1 MRKES
6 RRNCDRFGE
15 CRGVIFIIKT
25 IGLSVGVG
33 TGFSFTVYAAER
45 ASRGTP
51 EGDTIRMRA
60 DGYGPN
66 VMSNGCIPTLAIVAA
81 TVSDGI
87 LMTVTVVLLV
97 SDTYSFVWSE
107 LICDMKGP
115 CPAGIVARTVCV
127 RVSMTETLSEYV
139 LDTKAFVPS
148 AVITSSHGYCPV
160 GMVATTVKC
169 GGIDDRDIVSPE
181 VARVNLLAVGRNSN
195 SLRT

>member
-1 MRKES
+1 MRNES

-15 CRGVIFIIKT
+15 CRGIVFIVKT
-25 IGLSVGVG
+25 IGFSVGVG

-60 DGYGPN
+60 DGYGAN
-66 VMSNGCIPTLAIVAA
+66 AMSNGCIPTSAIVVK

-87 LMTVTVVLLV
+87 LITVTVVDLV

-127 RVSMTETLSEYV
+127 AVLMAETVSEYV

-148 AVITSSHGYCPV
+148 AVITSSHGHTPPV
-160 GMVATTVKC
+160 GMVAVTVN
-169 GGIDDRDIVSPE
+169 
-181 VARVNLLAVGRNSN
+181 VAVLMTETVPSRVLAV
-195 SLRT
+195 